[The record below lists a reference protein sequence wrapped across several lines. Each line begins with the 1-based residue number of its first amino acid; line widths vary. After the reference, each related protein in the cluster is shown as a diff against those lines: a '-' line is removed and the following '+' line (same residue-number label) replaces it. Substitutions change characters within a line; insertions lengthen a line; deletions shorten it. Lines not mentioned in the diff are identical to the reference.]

1 MPKGRAEMKDRLTDA
16 NSIVTLNNGET
27 PTLAEYIAARG
38 QGDSL
43 TDFVA
48 TEADLVSLAY
58 GIVDDLLAQ
67 EFLLQVCV
75 TAGTSRDAT
84 TRNSDSEGCGIFFP
98 LFGRTRWKNGYGRDE
113 RRTTRVSRNCPH
125 PNERWRLDGVNRGP
139 TKIVGK

>member
-1 MPKGRAEMKDRLTDA
+1 MPKGRGEMKDRLTDA

-75 TAGTSRDAT
+75 SRRDIDRCHYT
-84 TRNSDSEGCGIFFP
+84 EFR
-98 LFGRTRWKNGYGRDE
+98 LGRVWDFLPAFWANEMEERLRQGREKNHKGLQE
-113 RRTTRVSRNCPH
+113 LSASQ
-125 PNERWRLDGVNRGP
+125 
-139 TKIVGK
+139 